1 MFKVGDKVV
10 RKAKYNDSNWWPYG
24 TTPLIVISSAEM
36 DTWFKDVPEGWSTD
50 YFELYVEPV
59 IAPAPKFKVGDRVK
73 PKLGSTGTLITKVTK
88 ITEYRYDT
96 DSKMINVREEKLE
109 LSDAPRTV
117 TVDGIV
123 YREGL

>member
-24 TTPLIVISSAEM
+24 TTPLIVI
-36 DTWFKDVPEGWSTD
+36 
-50 YFELYVEPV
+50 FELYVEPV

-123 YREGL
+123 YREVI